1 MSAIDEGIVREY
13 FEQNGFLVRQARKYQ
28 VQTRRKTSD
37 EEVDLIVYN
46 PRYQRGAGKPDFF
59 LFSTE
64 LPSLH
69 RAVVVVKGWHT
80 TAHFTPA
87 MLKGSPEIFTFLAE
101 DVVKEV
107 NRSFPIDP
115 DEPGN
120 HPDITK
126 ILVLPGL
133 PTAEPFRSQSVQL
146 LKERGVDAIISFR
159 MMLLD
164 IIDKIEVNRN
174 YRKSDTLQLLRIL
187 KTYDFLKEPQ
197 LDLLSP
203 AAPVR
208 KAKGEGRKPEA

>member
-28 VQTRRKTSD
+28 VQSRRKTSD
-37 EEVDLIVYN
+37 EEVDLLVYN
-46 PRYQRGAGKPDFF
+46 PSYQRGARRPEFF
-59 LFSTE
+59 LFSNE
-64 LPSLH
+64 LPCLH
-69 RAVVVVKGWHT
+69 RAIVVVKGWHT
-80 TAHFTPA
+80 TAHFTA
-87 MLKGSPEIFTFLAE
+87 TMLNRSPEIFAFLE
-101 DVVKEV
+101 ENVIKEAA
-107 NRSFPIDP
+107 RFFPVDP

-133 PTAEPFRSQSVQL
+133 PTAEPFRAQSVQM

-159 MMLLD
+159 TMLLD
-164 IIDKIEVNRN
+164 IIDKIETNRN

-197 LDLLSP
+197 LDLLP
-203 AAPVR
+203 AAAAGR
-208 KAKGEGRKPEA
+208 RAKGEGRKQG

>member
-1 MSAIDEGIVREY
+1 
-13 FEQNGFLVRQARKYQ
+13 
-28 VQTRRKTSD
+28 
-37 EEVDLIVYN
+37 
-46 PRYQRGAGKPDFF
+46 
-59 LFSTE
+59 
-64 LPSLH
+64 
-69 RAVVVVKGWHT
+69 
-80 TAHFTPA
+80 
-87 MLKGSPEIFTFLAE
+87 
-101 DVVKEV
+101 
-107 NRSFPIDP
+107 
-115 DEPGN
+115 
-120 HPDITK
+120 
-126 ILVLPGL
+126 VLPGL

-203 AAPVR
+203 AAPGR